1 MPPVAPGLLWTDHA
15 QASDRRDGAAR
26 VRLDWLATLA
36 RKGPRPLRAAD
47 LVWRAVAP
55 EPACLHVIV
64 LDASGSMLRRGR
76 LARAKAVALALLQ
89 RAARCGQHVAL
100 LLAVGQG
107 VQVLQPPAP
116 ARRALGVAVRAVGG
130 GGGTP
135 LAAALQRAETLALA
149 WARRTGGRARQVL
162 WLITDGRVRQAPPRP
177 ALEVCVVV
185 DADDDRPALGQARQW
200 AQRWQAHHVALNDW
214 N

>member
-1 MPPVAPGLLWTDHA
+1 M
-15 QASDRRDGAAR
+15 
-26 VRLDWLATLA
+26 
-36 RKGPRPLRAAD
+36 
-47 LVWRAVAP
+47 AP
-55 EPACLHVIV
+55 EPACLHVVV

-89 RAARCGQHVAL
+89 RAARCGHHVAL
-100 LLAVGQG
+100 LLASGQG
-107 VQVLQPPAP
+107 AQVLQPPAP
-116 ARRALGVAVRAVGG
+116 ARRALGVTVRAVGG

-135 LAAALQRAETLALA
+135 LAAALQRAETLAKG
-149 WARRTGGRARQVL
+149 WARRVGGRAQRVL
-162 WLITDGRVRQAPPRP
+162 WLLTDGRVRQAPPRP

-185 DADDDRPALGQARQW
+185 DADDDRPPLGQARQW

>member
-1 MPPVAPGLLWTDHA
+1 MLLEAAVPMAPGWVSIVGAGPGPLDLLT
-15 QASDRRDGAAR
+15 
-26 VRLDWLATLA
+26 
-36 RKGPRPLRAAD
+36 LRA
-47 LVWRAVAP
+47 
-55 EPACLHVIV
+55 
-64 LDASGSMLRRGR
+64 LDRLRRAEVVIHDR
-76 LARAKAVALALLQ
+76 LIGADILAEIPALALLQ

-107 VQVLQPPAP
+107 VQMLQPPAP

-185 DADDDRPALGQARQW
+185 DADDDHPALGQARQW

>member
-1 MPPVAPGLLWTDHA
+1 MPVT
-15 QASDRRDGAAR
+15 
-26 VRLDWLATLA
+26 LDWPATLA
-36 RKGPRPLRAAD
+36 RKGPRPLRFAD
-47 LVWRAVAP
+47 LVWRAVSP

-76 LARAKAVALALLQ
+76 LAHAKAVALLLVQ
-89 RAARCGQHVAL
+89 RAARRGQHVAL
-100 LLAVGQG
+100 LLASGDG

-116 ARRALGVAVRAVGG
+116 ARRALGVTVRAVGG

-135 LAAALQRAETLALA
+135 LAVALQRAEALA
-149 WARRTGGRARQVL
+149 HAWALRSGGRARRVL
-162 WLITDGRVRQAPPRP
+162 WLLTDGRVRQEPPRP
-177 ALEVCVVV
+177 AFEVCVVV